1 MTTAR
6 ADCHAAP
13 VSGASSP
20 IIIAIDGP
28 GASGKSTTARAL
40 AARLG
45 FLYVDTG
52 AMYRTLAWH
61 CLKSGVEVDDP
72 KAVVALCRRWKTAL
86 KVVDGA
92 VKLSVNGEFPGDAI
106 RAPRVTEA
114 ASKVAAMTAVRNW
127 MKLTQRKCAAFGNVV
142 VEGRDIGTNVFPETD
157 LKFFLD
163 APKEVRASRR
173 RDQGLQEDL
182 EMRDQRD
189 SQRGSSPL
197 MIPLGAVVVQ
207 NGLLDA
213 DQTLE
218 QIFGEVIRR
227 RPELRVRTGLC
238 G

>member
-1 MTTAR
+1 MLR
-6 ADCHAAP
+6 A

-61 CLKSGVEVDDP
+61 CLAGGVAVDDA
-72 KAVVALCRRWKTAL
+72 KAVATVCRRWKTAL
-86 KVVDGA
+86 KEVDGA
-92 VKLSVNGEFPGDAI
+92 VKLAVNGEMPVDAI
-106 RAPRVTEA
+106 RTQRVTEA
-114 ASKVAAMTAVRNW
+114 ASKVAAMPAVRKW
-127 MKLTQRKCAAFGNVV
+127 MKLTQRKAAAFGNIV

-163 APKEVRASRR
+163 APGEVRAERR
-173 RDQGLQEDL
+173 RGQGLREDL
-182 EMRDQRD
+182 EMRDRRD

-197 MIPLGAVVVQ
+197 MIPLGAVLIQ
-207 NGLLDA
+207 NGTLTPE
-213 DQTLE
+213 QTLE
-218 QIFGEVIRR
+218 RILSEISRR
-227 RPELRVRTGLC
+227 HPHLRALVDGAAAAL